1 MKPKPNYFLLTGA
14 ILSLLS
20 VIGLA
25 AIIVLV
31 AAFCG
36 QL

>member
-1 MKPKPNYFLLTGA
+1 MKYKPNCFLLTGA

-36 QL
+36 QM

>member
-14 ILSLLS
+14 ILGLLS

-36 QL
+36 QM

>member
-1 MKPKPNYFLLTGA
+1 MKPKPNCFLLTGA

-36 QL
+36 QM

>member
-1 MKPKPNYFLLTGA
+1 MKSKPNCFLLTGA

-31 AAFCG
+31 AVFCG
-36 QL
+36 QM

>member
-1 MKPKPNYFLLTGA
+1 MKSKPNCFLLTGA
-14 ILSLLS
+14 ILILLS

-36 QL
+36 QM